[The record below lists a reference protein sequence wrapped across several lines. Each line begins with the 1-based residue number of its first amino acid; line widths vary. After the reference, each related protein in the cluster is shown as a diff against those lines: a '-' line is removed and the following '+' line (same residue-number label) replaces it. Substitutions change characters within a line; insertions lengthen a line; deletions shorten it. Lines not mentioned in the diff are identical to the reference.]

1 MKPRTSDQVVA
12 YLRDAHAIEEQ
23 ALAQLRMAPQISGTE
38 ALAALFRDHLA
49 ETELHERLI
58 RTRLEEVGAT
68 PSAVKDSVMVVGGK
82 VFVLFAR
89 LQVDTPGKLVTHAYA
104 YEHLEVAAYSLLGEV
119 AERTGDSATASIAR
133 RIEEEERRMGERL
146 AEHFSDSLEAS
157 IGDLDHAGLQEKLV
171 SSLADAHALETQS
184 ITLLER
190 APALVDDPALGE
202 VFESHRAESENHRAQ
217 IDRRLVALDN
227 SASRL
232 KDAALRLGG
241 LNWSLYFQAQPD
253 TTGKLAA
260 FAYAVEHLEI
270 AGYAHLR
277 GVAERAGDKATIDT
291 VDLIVADER
300 AAASAIEAQFLRAAV
315 ISLGGPARL

>member
-1 MKPRTSDQVVA
+1 
-12 YLRDAHAIEEQ
+12 
-23 ALAQLRMAPQISGTE
+23 MAT
-38 ALAALFRDHLA
+38 
-49 ETELHERLI
+49 
-58 RTRLEEVGAT
+58 
-68 PSAVKDSVMVVGGK
+68 GGK
-82 VFVLFAR
+82 AFVLFAR
-89 LQVDTPGKLVTHAYA
+89 LQVDTPGKLVSHAYS
-104 YEHLEVAAYSLLGEV
+104 YEHLEAAAYALLAEV
-119 AERTGDSATASIAR
+119 AERTGDTETASTAR

-146 AEHFSDSLEAS
+146 AEHFTDSLEAS
-157 IGDLDHAGLQEKLV
+157 IGDLDRGELQDKLV

-190 APALVDDPALGE
+190 APSLVEDPALGE
-202 VFESHRAESENHRAQ
+202 LFEAHRAESENHRAQ
-217 IDRRLVALDN
+217 IDRRLAALDS

-241 LNWSLYFQAQPD
+241 LNWSLFFQAQPD

-260 FAYAVEHLEI
+260 FAYAIEHLEI

-277 GVAERAGDKATIDT
+277 GVAERAGDKATVDT